1 MINYNG
7 RQYICL
13 LDFAMDFIRDKWK
26 AVLLYHLS

>member
-13 LDFAMDFIRDKWK
+13 LDFAMDFIRDKLEGC
-26 AVLLYHLS
+26 LL